1 MNKGIDLKIQSSR
14 NMKLLFLTGEITA
27 EATRKEDEYTLK
39 SGFTSCNEVPD
50 SAQASRPKKTRTTS
64 KKNTENFDW
73 DKLRRGACSEGHM
86 KKRSRER
93 RDSVDWE
100 AVRCADVQRISHAI
114 RERGMNN
121 ILAERIQVIV
131 E

>member
-1 MNKGIDLKIQSSR
+1 MRGHESV
-14 NMKLLFLTGEITA
+14 FATHEITV
-27 EATRKEDEYTLK
+27 EATRKEDEYTSK
-39 SGFTSCNEVPD
+39 SVFTSYNGVPD
-50 SAQASRPKKTRTTS
+50 TAAQASRPKKTRSTI

-73 DKLRRGACSEGHM
+73 DNLRRQACSQSQM
-86 KKRSRER
+86 KRRSFER

-100 AVRCADVQRISHAI
+100 AVRCADVQRLAHTI

-131 E
+131 Q

>member
-1 MNKGIDLKIQSSR
+1 ME
-14 NMKLLFLTGEITA
+14 LLFLTGEVTA
-27 EATRKEDEYTLK
+27 EAIKEDEYTFK
-39 SGFTSCNEVPD
+39 SGFTSYNGVPD
-50 SAQASRPKKTRTTS
+50 TAAQASRPNKTRTRS
-64 KKNTENFDW
+64 KKNTENCDW
-73 DKLRRGACSEGHM
+73 DRLRRQALSEGHM

-100 AVRCADVQRISHAI
+100 AVRCANVQRISHAI